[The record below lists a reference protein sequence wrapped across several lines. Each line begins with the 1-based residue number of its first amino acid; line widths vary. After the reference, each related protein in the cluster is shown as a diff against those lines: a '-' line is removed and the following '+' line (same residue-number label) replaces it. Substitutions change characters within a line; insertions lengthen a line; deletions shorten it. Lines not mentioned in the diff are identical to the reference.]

1 MKWIRGAAF
10 VILAFVILLV
20 ATYPA
25 VIARASVPLPLVEQ
39 AAGTASL
46 APLLKKVTP
55 AVVSISVKVGR
66 ASEAGS
72 QQKKEGPR
80 EVRRAETAPDR
91 QGGVRAAG
99 SGVVI
104 DAREGLIV
112 TNNHVIVHADEI
124 AVTLV
129 DHRELPAKLL
139 GGDPDTDIAVL
150 KVAADNLTAIPMG
163 DSNEV
168 EVGDFVFAVGN
179 PLQGQTVTSGIVS
192 GLHRNNLG
200 IEAYENFIQTDA
212 AIYPGDSGGALVDL
226 RGDLIGINT
235 AFVGNGNTNPGM
247 GFAIPI
253 DMVRIVVD
261 RIVETGNVRRGKL
274 GIAFEDPTPA
284 LIRDYRLAL
293 SAAATTPVITKVE
306 AGSAANRAGL
316 KPGDVVTG
324 LFGKPVR
331 NANDLR
337 LRLGLLWVGDAAEV
351 TVMRKGQ
358 PQVFRLA
365 VADGEQHA
373 KAK

>member
-1 MKWIRGAAF
+1 MVVKWFRGAAF
-10 VILAFVILLV
+10 VIILA
-20 ATYPA
+20 AAAYPA

-55 AVVSISVKVGR
+55 AVVSISVKISR
-66 ASEAGS
+66 APETASQPKKGGAREA
-72 QQKKEGPR
+72 
-80 EVRRAETAPDR
+80 RRAETAPDR
-91 QGGVRAAG
+91 DGGARAAG

-112 TNNHVIVHADEI
+112 TNNHVIDHADEI
-124 AVTLV
+124 AVALV
-129 DHRELPAKLL
+129 DHRELPAKLV
-139 GGDPDTDIAVL
+139 GGDPETDIAVL

-163 DSNEV
+163 DSDKV
-168 EVGDFVFAVGN
+168 EVGDFVLAVGN

-200 IEAYENFIQTDA
+200 IETYENFIQTDA

-226 RGDLIGINT
+226 RGDLIGVNT

-261 RIVETGNVRRGKL
+261 RIVETGNVHRGKL
-274 GIAFEDPTPA
+274 GIAYEDPTPA
-284 LIRDYRLAL
+284 LIRDYKLAL

-306 AGSAANRAGL
+306 AGSAADRAGL
-316 KPGDVVTG
+316 KSGDVVTE

-337 LRLGLLWVGDAAEV
+337 LRVGLVWAGDTV
-351 TVMRKGQ
+351 DLTVMRKGQ
-358 PQVFRLA
+358 PQVFRLGA
-365 VADGEQHA
+365 AEGEQHA
-373 KAK
+373 KVK

>member
-10 VILAFVILLV
+10 VILACVILAV

-39 AAGTASL
+39 AAGTVSL

-72 QQKKEGPR
+72 QQKKVGGH

-91 QGGVRAAG
+91 QGGARAAG
-99 SGVVI
+99 SGVVV

-112 TNNHVIVHADEI
+112 TNNHVVEHADEI
-124 AVTLV
+124 TVNLV
-129 DHRELPAKLL
+129 DHRELPAKLV

-163 DSNEV
+163 DSDEV

-253 DMVRIVVD
+253 DMVRTVVD

-284 LIRDYRLAL
+284 LIRDYKLAL
-293 SAAATTPVITKVE
+293 SAAQTTPVITKVD
-306 AGSAANRAGL
+306 AGSAAERAGL
-316 KPGDVVTG
+316 KAGDVVTELG
-324 LFGKPVR
+324 GKQVR

-337 LRLGLLWVGDAAEV
+337 LRLGLFWVGDTAEF

-358 PQVFRLA
+358 PQLFRVA
-365 VADGEQHA
+365 VADREQHA

>member
-1 MKWIRGAAF
+1 
-10 VILAFVILLV
+10 
-20 ATYPA
+20 
-25 VIARASVPLPLVEQ
+25 
-39 AAGTASL
+39 
-46 APLLKKVTP
+46 
-55 AVVSISVKVGR
+55 
-66 ASEAGS
+66 
-72 QQKKEGPR
+72 
-80 EVRRAETAPDR
+80 
-91 QGGVRAAG
+91 
-99 SGVVI
+99 
-104 DAREGLIV
+104 LIV
-112 TNNHVIVHADEI
+112 TNNHVIEHADEI
-124 AVTLV
+124 TVTLA
-129 DHRELPAKLL
+129 DHRELPAQLL

-163 DSNEV
+163 DSDEV

-200 IEAYENFIQTDA
+200 IETYENFIQTDA

-293 SAAATTPVITKVE
+293 SAAATTPVITKVD
-306 AGSAANRAGL
+306 AGSATERAGL
-316 KPGDVVTG
+316 KAGDVVTELG
-324 LFGKPVR
+324 GKPVR

-337 LRLGLLWVGDAAEV
+337 LRLGLLWVGDTAEF

-358 PQVFRLA
+358 PQLFRLA
-365 VADGEQHA
+365 VADREQHA

>member
-10 VILAFVILLV
+10 VIILAG

-66 ASEAGS
+66 ASEAAS
-72 QQKKEGPR
+72 QQKKGGPR

-91 QGGVRAAG
+91 EGGIRAAG

-112 TNNHVIVHADEI
+112 TNNHVIEHADEI
-124 AVTLV
+124 TVALV
-129 DHRELPAKLL
+129 DHRELPAKLV

-163 DSNEV
+163 DSDEV

-200 IEAYENFIQTDA
+200 IETYENFIQTDA

-253 DMVRIVVD
+253 DMVRTVVD

-293 SAAATTPVITKVE
+293 SAAATTPVITKVD
-306 AGSAANRAGL
+306 AGSVAERAGL
-316 KPGDVVTG
+316 KPGDVVTE
-324 LFGKPVR
+324 LCGKPVR

-337 LRLGLLWVGDAAEV
+337 LRLGLLWVGDTAEF
-351 TVMRKGQ
+351 TVMRKGE
-358 PQVFRLA
+358 PQVFRLG